1 MTTPAAIRRFIIGL
15 FIINSRETGALRNA
29 LRTGITSSVTIVTAC
44 AIFGTTIGPMSLFGA
59 MLAQWESGRALLARI
74 KTGLM
79 VGSAITLSMAVGVLI
94 APLQWLVIP
103 ATVAIILA
111 TSTAYYAFVLT
122 RGPGP
127 LHLFYAAAIGSYF
140 GLFGDIGWHA
150 VGMTGFACLL
160 TALLTLAFL
169 IPDLHRPEKQAVFE
183 ADEAVAAFERE
194 AAARAGLDHG
204 LRVLRHRAYFAV
216 NRAWL
221 MFQDNAIGP
230 LRMPAQRAFTAA
242 MLDINRRL
250 GAAIAARAFPG
261 ARLVHIEPDTP
272 AMLGRPSLSYLFAHG
287 FRRHSI
293 AWFTAWRIGL
303 AAGISGALTQGLAL
317 GHPYWAILT
326 STIVLHLWIGRLAT
340 TRRAIHRAAGTVLG
354 LGVVALVGF
363 ADPAPWVLV
372 AVIVAC
378 VIAMCITLPLNYA
391 VAMIFVTPMS
401 LLSIEAATGGPVR
414 DLILD
419 RLVETLIGAGIAV
432 AVTWVTGLRAPRRL
446 VRDQFRRT
454 VAAIRRTLA
463 VIEAGRALAPE
474 GRRARVELLFEL
486 QSNNAVLTRAT
497 EEDAA
502 LEPWH
507 EAETIIGDLGY
518 LTLGAYWI
526 ANPGECLSARAAMAR
541 LDALIA
547 TLEPLDR
554 DADDPARIA
563 AALSDARDLLL
574 QPAARAA

>member
-1 MTTPAAIRRFIIGL
+1 MSTPAAIRRFIVGL
-15 FIINSRETGALRNA
+15 FVINSRETGAWRNA

-74 KTGLM
+74 KTGLL

-140 GLFGDIGWHA
+140 GLFGDIGWHS

-183 ADEAVAAFERE
+183 AGEAVAAFEA
-194 AAARAGLDHG
+194 AAARASLDHG

-230 LRMPAQRAFTAA
+230 LRMPAQRAFTAEI
-242 MLDINRRL
+242 LDINRRL
-250 GAAIAARAFPG
+250 GAAIARRAFPG
-261 ARLVHIEPDTP
+261 ARLIDIVPDTP
-272 AMLGRPSLSYLFAHG
+272 AMLGRPSLAYLFTHG

-303 AAGISGALTQGLAL
+303 AAGISGAITQGLAL

-363 ADPAPWVLV
+363 TDPAPWVLV

-378 VIAMCITLPLNYA
+378 VIAMCLTLPLNYA

-401 LLSIEAATGGPVR
+401 LLSIEAATGGPIR

-419 RLVETLIGAGIAV
+419 RLVETLIGAGVAV
-432 AVTWVTGLRAPRRL
+432 AVTWVSGLREPQRL

-463 VIEAGRALAPE
+463 VIDAGRALAPE
-474 GRRARVELLFEL
+474 GRSARVELLFEL

-507 EAETIIGDLGY
+507 EVETTIGDLGY

-526 ANPGECLSARAAMAR
+526 ANPAECLPAGAAMAR
-541 LDALIA
+541 LDALLA
-547 TLEPLDR
+547 TLKPLAR

-563 AALSDARDLLL
+563 AALAEARDLLL
-574 QPAARAA
+574 QPAGATAA